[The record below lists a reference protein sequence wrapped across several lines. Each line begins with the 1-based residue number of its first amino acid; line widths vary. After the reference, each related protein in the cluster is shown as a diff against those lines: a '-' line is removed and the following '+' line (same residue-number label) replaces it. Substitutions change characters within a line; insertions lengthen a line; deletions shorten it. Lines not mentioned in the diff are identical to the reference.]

1 MPNFYHLAYKY
12 TIFVI
17 TFNNYDYMKKLFQ
30 VQRIIISIQFMH
42 LVFDENTVI
51 QQNVTKF
58 YRIQKAS
65 QP

>member
-1 MPNFYHLAYKY
+1 
-12 TIFVI
+12 
-17 TFNNYDYMKKLFQ
+17 MKNLFK
-30 VQRIIISIQFMH
+30 VQRTIISIQFIH
-42 LVFDENTVI
+42 LVFNENTVI